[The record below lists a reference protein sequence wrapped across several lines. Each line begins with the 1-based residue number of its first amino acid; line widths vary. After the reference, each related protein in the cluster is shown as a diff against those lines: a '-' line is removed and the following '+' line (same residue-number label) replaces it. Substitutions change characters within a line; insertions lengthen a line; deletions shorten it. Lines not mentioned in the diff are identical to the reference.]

1 MTVLYLNHEREEK
14 AEALCYGAKE
24 HSEMNSSLCLFCK
37 LDQEYS
43 TPQ

>member
-1 MTVLYLNHEREEK
+1 MTVRYLNHEHGEK

-24 HSEMNSSLCLFCK
+24 HSELNSSLCLFCK
-37 LDQEYS
+37 LDQEDS